1 MALILFYCYQTKIM
15 KTLKQNTF
23 SAINTISKAL
33 FIFSLFFSFHSSY
46 ANNGD
51 DKGEKKTANNFIPAN
66 NTSFKPGEKL
76 TYRLSYGIIDAGE
89 VILTVDHTPKKVRG
103 RELWKVRGI
112 GRTISAFEWF
122 YKVNDVYESYVDAQG
137 MFPWMFVRRVNEGG
151 YIINQDYTFYQHKK
165 VVDNGEGKKFG
176 VPSNVQDMISAF
188 YYLRTLNYENA
199 KEGDVFTVN
208 VFLDDQLYPA
218 KIRYKGK
225 EVVKTREGKIKCHKF
240 APVVQEGRIFKSE
253 KDLTVWIT
261 DDANKIPIV
270 AKTKIKVGSLKMH
283 LVSSDQLIEPLNFI
297 D

>member
-1 MALILFYCYQTKIM
+1 M
-15 KTLKQNTF
+15 KTLKQNTLG
-23 SAINTISKAL
+23 TIGKAVFVL
-33 FIFSLFFSFHSSY
+33 TLILSFNYTFAYTS
-46 ANNGD
+46 GGLED
-51 DKGEKKTANNFIPAN
+51 EKTQDNFVNAN

-76 TYRLSYGIIDAGE
+76 TYRLSYGILDAGE
-89 VILTVDHTPKKVRG
+89 AVLTVNKSTKKVRG
-103 RELWKVRGI
+103 RELWKVRGT

-188 YYLRTLNYENA
+188 YYLRTLDYDKA
-199 KEGDVFTVN
+199 SIGDVFTVN
-208 VFLDDQLYPA
+208 VFLDDELYPA
-218 KIRYKGK
+218 KIRYKVK
-225 EVVKTREGKIKCHKF
+225 QVIKTRNGKIKCHKF
-240 APVVQEGRIFKSE
+240 APVVQEGRIFKTE

-270 AKTKIKVGSLKMH
+270 AKAKIKVGSLKKH
-283 LVSSDQLIEPLNFI
+283 LVNYEKLVEPLKFL

>member
-1 MALILFYCYQTKIM
+1 M
-15 KTLKQNTF
+15 KTLKQNTLG
-23 SAINTISKAL
+23 TIGKAL
-33 FIFSLFFSFHSSY
+33 FIFTLILSFNYSFAHSS
-46 ANNGD
+46 NGLED
-51 DKGEKKTANNFIPAN
+51 GKAQDNFVSAN
-66 NTSFKPGEKL
+66 NTSFRPGEKL
-76 TYRLSYGIIDAGE
+76 TYRLSYGVLDAGE
-89 VILTVDHTPKKVRG
+89 AVLTVNKSTKKVRG
-103 RELWKVRGI
+103 RELWKVRGT

-188 YYLRTLNYENA
+188 YYLRTLDYDHA
-199 KEGDVFTVN
+199 SVGDVFTVN
-208 VFLDDQLYPA
+208 VFLDDELYPA

-225 EVVKTREGKIKCHKF
+225 QIVKTRKGKIKCHKF
-240 APVVQEGRIFKSE
+240 APVVQEGRIFKTE

-270 AKTKIKVGSLKMH
+270 AKAKIKVGSLKMH
-283 LVSSDQLIEPLNFI
+283 LVNYEKLVEPLKFI

>member
-1 MALILFYCYQTKIM
+1 M
-15 KTLKQNTF
+15 KTLKQNT
-23 SAINTISKAL
+23 INTVKTLGKAL
-33 FIFSLFFSFHSSY
+33 LLLSLTFGYNNSF
-46 ANNGD
+46 ANETGGLED
-51 DKGEKKTANNFIPAN
+51 ITSQDNFVSAN

-76 TYRLSYGIIDAGE
+76 TYRLSYGILDAGE
-89 VILTVDHTPKKVRG
+89 AVLTVDKTTKKVRG
-103 RELWKVRGI
+103 RELWKVRGT

-122 YKVNDVYESYVDAQG
+122 YKVNDVYESYVDANG

-188 YYLRTLNYENA
+188 YYARTLDYDNA
-199 KEGDVFTVN
+199 KNGDVFTVN
-208 VFLDDQLYPA
+208 VFLDDELYPA

-225 EVVKTREGKIKCHKF
+225 QIVKTRKGKIMCHKF
-240 APVVQEGRIFKSE
+240 APVVQEGRIFKTE
-253 KDLTVWIT
+253 KDLTIWIT

-270 AKTKIKVGSLKMH
+270 AKAKIKIGSLKMH
-283 LVSSDQLIEPLNFI
+283 LVNYENLVEPLKFI

>member
-1 MALILFYCYQTKIM
+1 M
-15 KTLKQNTF
+15 KTLKQTTLK
-23 SAINTISKAL
+23 SIKTLSRAL
-33 FIFSLFFSFHSSY
+33 FIFTLIFSF
-46 ANNGD
+46 NNSFATGTVELEE
-51 DKGEKKTANNFIPAN
+51 GEAQDNFVSAN

-76 TYRLSYGIIDAGE
+76 TYRLSYGILDAGE
-89 VILTVDHTPKKVRG
+89 AVLTVNKSTKKVRG
-103 RELWKVRGI
+103 RELWKVRGT
-112 GRTISAFEWF
+112 GKTISAFEWF

-188 YYLRTLNYENA
+188 YYLRTLDYDNA
-199 KEGDVFTVN
+199 KNGDVFTVN
-208 VFLDDQLYPA
+208 VFLDDELYPA

-225 EVVKTREGKIKCHKF
+225 QVVKTRKGKIMCHKF
-240 APVVQEGRIFKSE
+240 APVVQEGRIFETE

-270 AKTKIKVGSLKMH
+270 AKAKIKVGSLKMH
-283 LVSSDQLIEPLNFI
+283 LVNYESLVEPLKFI

>member
-1 MALILFYCYQTKIM
+1 M
-15 KTLKQNTF
+15 KTLK
-23 SAINTISKAL
+23 TISKAL
-33 FIFSLFFSFHSSY
+33 FILTLIITSSHSF
-46 ANNGD
+46 ANETGNLPE
-51 DKGEKKTANNFIPAN
+51 GETPDNFVSAN

-76 TYRLSYGIIDAGE
+76 TYRLSYGILDAGE
-89 VILTVDHTPKKVRG
+89 AVLTVDKTTKKVRG
-103 RELWKVRGI
+103 RELWKVRGT

-122 YKVNDVYESYVDAQG
+122 YKVNDVYESYVDVQG

-165 VVDNGEGKKFG
+165 VVDNGKGKKFG

-188 YYLRTLNYENA
+188 YYLRTLDYDHAEI
-199 KEGDVFTVN
+199 EDVFTVN
-208 VFLDDQLYPA
+208 VFLDDELYPA

-225 EVVKTREGKIKCHKF
+225 QVVKTRKGKIMCHKF
-240 APVVQEGRIFKSE
+240 APVVQEGRIFKTE

-270 AKTKIKVGSLKMH
+270 AKAKIKVGSLKMH
-283 LVSSDQLIEPLNFI
+283 LVNYESLVEPLKFI

>member
-1 MALILFYCYQTKIM
+1 M
-15 KTLKQNTF
+15 KTLKYNTPK
-23 SAINTISKAL
+23 TIKIVSKAL
-33 FIFSLFFSFHSSY
+33 FILTLFTSTTNLF
-46 ANNGD
+46 ANDNGLED
-51 DKGEKKTANNFIPAN
+51 GQASNEFISAN

-76 TYRLSYGIIDAGE
+76 TYRLSYGILDAGE
-89 VILTVDHTPKKVRG
+89 AILTVDNTAKKVRG
-103 RELWKVRGI
+103 RELWKVRGT
-112 GRTISAFEWF
+112 GKTISAFEWF

-188 YYLRTLNYENA
+188 YYLRTLDYDHA
-199 KEGDVFTVN
+199 KLGDVFTVN
-208 VFLDDQLYPA
+208 VFLDDELYPA

-225 EVVKTREGKIKCHKF
+225 QIVKTRKGKIMCHKF
-240 APVVQEGRIFKSE
+240 APVVQEGRIFESE

-270 AKTKIKVGSLKMH
+270 AKAKIKVGSLKMH
-283 LVSSDQLIEPLNFI
+283 LVNYEKLVEPIKFI

>member
-1 MALILFYCYQTKIM
+1 M
-15 KTLKQNTF
+15 KTLKQNPLG
-23 SAINTISKAL
+23 TIGKAL
-33 FIFSLFFSFHSSY
+33 FIFTLIVSFNYSFAHGTSSQGLEDGK
-46 ANNGD
+46 AQD
-51 DKGEKKTANNFIPAN
+51 NFVSAN

-76 TYRLSYGIIDAGE
+76 TYRLSYGVLDAGE
-89 VILTVDHTPKKVRG
+89 AVLTVNKSTKKVRG
-103 RELWKVRGI
+103 RELWKVRGT

-188 YYLRTLNYENA
+188 YYLRTLDYDNA
-199 KEGDVFTVN
+199 SVGDVFTVN
-208 VFLDDQLYPA
+208 VFLDDELYPA

-225 EVVKTREGKIKCHKF
+225 QIVKTRKGKIKCHKF
-240 APVVQEGRIFKSE
+240 APVVQEGRIFKTE

-270 AKTKIKVGSLKMH
+270 AKAKIKVGSLKMH
-283 LVSSDQLIEPLNFI
+283 LVNYEKLVEPLKFI
-297 D
+297 N

>member
-1 MALILFYCYQTKIM
+1 M
-15 KTLKQNTF
+15 KTLKYNPLQTLNKT
-23 SAINTISKAL
+23 L
-33 FIFSLFFSFHSSY
+33 FILVLLISSNNSF
-46 ANNGD
+46 ANETGGLQD
-51 DKGEKKTANNFIPAN
+51 VQAKDEFVSAN

-76 TYRLSYGIIDAGE
+76 TYRLSYGVLDAGE
-89 VILTVDHTPKKVRG
+89 AILTVDKTTKKVRG
-103 RELWKVRGI
+103 RELWKVRGT

-165 VVDNGEGKKFG
+165 VVDNGKGKKFG

-188 YYLRTLNYENA
+188 YYLRTLDYDHA
-199 KEGDVFTVN
+199 KVGDVFTVN
-208 VFLDDQLYPA
+208 VFLDDELYPA

-225 EVVKTREGKIKCHKF
+225 QVVKTRKGKIMCHKF
-240 APVVQEGRIFKSE
+240 APVVQEGRIFETE

-270 AKTKIKVGSLKMH
+270 AKAKIKVGSLKMH
-283 LVSSDQLIEPLNFI
+283 LVNYESLVEPLKFI